1 MQRDLFSK
9 QRRAARRFIE
19 RTRESRSSERLCKH
33 AGRRAFS
40 DGGSRDEGGRAT
52 ASRDA
57 GVSRGIDSSSAS
69 RSGEAPMPS
78 RDGGR
83 HVPDSTVPHGVE
95 RGAGWLR
102 CGDLAMPGVREARA
116 SARKSGTPACWRVEA
131 FGGDHRTTN
140 GHGFR
145 QLKTSGQPGRRRS
158 GDASRDGIGCRG
170 TAGMREA
177 RQRGSFG
184 SEGVE

>member
-1 MQRDLFSK
+1 
-9 QRRAARRFIE
+9 
-19 RTRESRSSERLCKH
+19 
-33 AGRRAFS
+33 
-40 DGGSRDEGGRAT
+40 
-52 ASRDA
+52 
-57 GVSRGIDSSSAS
+57 
-69 RSGEAPMPS
+69 
-78 RDGGR
+78 
-83 HVPDSTVPHGVE
+83 
-95 RGAGWLR
+95 
-102 CGDLAMPGVREARA
+102 MPGVREARA

-184 SEGVE
+184 IEGVE